1 MATVSGGYKIAGGG
15 TISVT
20 GTGGTTI
27 TVPTNQF
34 YIVSFIKAVG
44 FTASFTLDSSSG
56 IALYAPGANTVAKF
70 DGGGLYLPPGTTYFI
85 NSTNASGSISVYYTA
100 FSNV

>member
-1 MATVSGGYKIAGGG
+1 MATVAGGYKIAGGG

-20 GTGGTTI
+20 GTAGTTF
-27 TVPTNQF
+27 TVPTDQF

-56 IALYAPGANTVAKF
+56 IALYAPSAGTVTKF
-70 DGGGLYLPPGTTYFI
+70 DGGGLYLPPGTSYFI
-85 NSTNASGSISVYYTA
+85 NSTNAAGSITVYYTS